1 MLVLRIV
8 AILAVIAIAM
18 GFLAFLVT
26 GDRRYLGFSWKV
38 LRYSVIVG
46 LILFVL
52 LALERLLVVPL

>member
-8 AILAVIAIAM
+8 AILAVIAIAL
-18 GFLAFLVT
+18 GFVAFLVS
-26 GDRRYLGFSWKV
+26 GDRRYLRFSWMV

-52 LALERLLVVPL
+52 LGLERLLVAPL